1 MFLGTPKSWW
11 IGMAIVFVVGLYFV
25 AAGTGGILGN
35 VVGVLMIIA
44 GILIF
49 AAAPMRY
56 GRDKRQKETPTP
68 PSAVAAPIVP
78 PSPPRPRAAIEARD
92 ADEV

>member
-1 MFLGTPKSWW
+1 MILGTPKSWW
-11 IGMAIVFVVGLYFV
+11 IGMAIVFAIGLFLV
-25 AAGTGGILGN
+25 AAGTGGTLGN

-56 GRDKRQKETPTP
+56 GRDKRPKEQPTP
-68 PSAVAAPIVP
+68 PAAAAAPIVP

-92 ADEV
+92 ASEV